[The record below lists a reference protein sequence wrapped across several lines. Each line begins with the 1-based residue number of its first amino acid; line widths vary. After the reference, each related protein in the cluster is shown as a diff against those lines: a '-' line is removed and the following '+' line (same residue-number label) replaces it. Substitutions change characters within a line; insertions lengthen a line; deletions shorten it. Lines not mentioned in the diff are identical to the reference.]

1 MINPT
6 EIINQLKGFCSCVE
20 KATDEDIAELVNVI
34 SIATCW
40 MQKPCETFL
49 LGDRREIIDLPPC
62 ADCPIIFEPFYHPF
76 DVDTF
81 EFSLITIEGIEETIT
96 PITEFAYHEAD
107 GLFHVIPGLPSCK
120 CGCQKKC
127 GCPTEY
133 KLLVKY
139 KAGYEVIP
147 DCLLPVFCNVLEVI
161 HAKNECN
168 CCSDCGCEAKDENE
182 IKYASGDVVSV
193 ALETD
198 IGKMLVEDYKDMIG
212 MMSLCGQPRDL
223 WGMVV

>member
-1 MINPT
+1 MNPKD
-6 EIINQLKGFCSCVE
+6 IINQLKSFCTCVE

-49 LGDRREIIDLPPC
+49 YGDRREIIDLPPC
-62 ADCPIIFEPFYHPF
+62 ADCPIVFEPFYHPF
-76 DVDTF
+76 DIETF
-81 EFSLITIEGIEETIT
+81 EFSLITIKGIQETVT
-96 PITEFAYHEAD
+96 PITEFAYHESD
-107 GLFHVIPGLPSCK
+107 ESFHIIPGLPSCK
-120 CGCQKKC
+120 CGCSTKC

-139 KAGYEVIP
+139 KAGYETIP

-168 CCSDCGCEAKDENE
+168 CCGDCGCEAQTEQD
-182 IKYASGDVVSV
+182 IKYASGDVTSV